1 MMQPVYPLVLLAL
14 AGLCALSGARDAVAL
29 TGVHPTGVNVNT
41 HGVTSVFL
49 TFQGVEAN
57 QQPVRA
63 YWCADVTVP
72 ANVVVN
78 FDPCVSGT
86 LLGNLPAAN
95 NLGRPSGVAGVSTF
109 TDIMTIPASVTRRAY
124 QQARAGEPS
133 AFFYVREFVDTT
145 TGVSSFVVVTCRLAG
160 GGARVPLALTM
171 VDIDFISGRDSREI
185 VSVVGAGETLS
196 PVEARIAYN
205 GTGTLRGRW
214 EVVMPGEEL
223 PETIDLLPEPS
234 LPFELRGTQRRYTT
248 ISRFEVFLPPTG
260 ELVLPGPEPER
271 LPTEAAGPYLLLLR
285 IETSADKEGDSET
298 GAGTVQSGG
307 IAGFPL
313 PPLRYFVGSRRDAEA
328 HVRGTGRLIATHPQV
343 GARLTAGD
351 ALGISWLPVRDAALY
366 RIEIRPEDGETTSAF
381 VRAGVMGYTTPPWLV
396 EREGTLHWR
405 VVALDD
411 AGRAMRASDW
421 RVLRVSR

>member
-1 MMQPVYPLVLLAL
+1 MKQCVRSVAILA
-14 AGLCALSGARDAVAL
+14 AAALCALLWTTRAAAL

-49 TFQGVEAN
+49 TFQGLEASEV
-57 QQPVRA
+57 PVRA
-63 YWCADVTVP
+63 YWCAEVTVP

-78 FDPCVSGT
+78 FDPCIPGT
-86 LLGNLPAAN
+86 LLGNLPAVSD
-95 NLGRPSGVAGVSTF
+95 LSRPSGVAGVSNL

-124 QQARAGEPS
+124 QRARAGESS
-133 AFFYVREFVDTT
+133 AFFYVREFLNTD

-171 VDIDFISGRDSREI
+171 VELDFVSGRESREI
-185 VSVVGAGETLS
+185 VSVVSAGETLS

-223 PETIDLLPEPS
+223 PEALDLLPEPS

-248 ISRFEVFLPPTG
+248 LSRFEVFLPPTG
-260 ELVLPGPEPER
+260 EVVLPGPDAER
-271 LPTEAAGPYLLLLR
+271 LPTDAAGPYLLLLR

-313 PPLRYFVGSRRDAEA
+313 PVLRYFVGSRRDAEA
-328 HVRGTGRLIATHPQV
+328 HLRGTGSLIATRPEV
-343 GARLTAGD
+343 GARLAVGD
-351 ALGISWLPVRDAALY
+351 QLGISWLPVRDASLY
-366 RIEIRPEDGETTSAF
+366 RIEIRPADGEVTSAF
-381 VRAGVMGYTTPPWLV
+381 VRAGVLGYTAPPWLL
-396 EREGTLHWR
+396 EREGELHWR
-405 VVALDD
+405 VVALDEG
-411 AGRAMRASDW
+411 GRSLRASNW
-421 RVLRVSR
+421 RVLSITR